1 MNNGLIVDTI
11 PIKKGMMIWCYT
23 YESCL
28 YNYALLT
35 NNGYNVKMN
44 PLTYGLE
51 ILETPNKKEN

>member
-51 ILETPNKKEN
+51 ILETYD